1 MRFLL
6 ALSIVI
12 AFLSAPCWAEQ
23 TFKDVPDD
31 HWAKEAVDMMAQ
43 AGVIN
48 GYPDGT
54 FKGDRPVTRYE
65 LSVALAKMVEFI
77 QASQKPILDGET
89 KLEISPRTHWAAKS
103 RLFLMCEGF
112 LPKDSPVLNDEKK
125 LVTCTE
131 LGDALALVS
140 SRLIEL
146 SVPPTG
152 APD

>member
-1 MRFLL
+1 MRLRL

-12 AFLSAPCWAEQ
+12 VFISAPCWADK
-23 TFKDVPDD
+23 TFKDVPND
-31 HWAKEAVDMMAQ
+31 HWAKETVDMMAQ
-43 AGVIN
+43 AGVMN

-54 FKGDRPVTRYE
+54 FKGEKPVTRYE

-77 QASQKPILDGET
+77 QASQKPILTGDT
-89 KLEISPRTHWAAKS
+89 KLEIAPSAHWAAKS
-103 RLFLMCEGF
+103 RLFLRCEGF
-112 LPKDSPVLNDEKK
+112 LPKDSPVLKEGSR
-125 LVTCTE
+125 LVACTE
-131 LGDALALVS
+131 LGNALALVS